1 MDAISILGDGIL
13 ECGATESCK
22 DSYIQNSAMWIDTDC
37 TGNRACYGSNIVS
50 SWGVMCDAH
59 YSCSKSEIMS
69 YQDIEC
75 NGKGSCH
82 NARMNATKYS
92 GTSKVNIGGHY
103 GAANA

>member
-1 MDAISILGDGIL
+1 
-13 ECGATESCK
+13 
-22 DSYIQNSAMWIDTDC
+22 MWIDTDC

-103 GAANA
+103 GAANARIYGDLIHGFGYHSFAFATIDSM